1 MATVTTTGGPAQ
13 SWNPRQGLSTLSA
26 LALGVAL
33 SACVAYLT
41 LMSLQAGCTAC
52 VCLLIVGAYARSRSV
67 GMTLLWTF
75 WLAAPFLRR
84 LFGLES
90 GYLSADPLALAP
102 FLATGGCVALELAAG
117 GISRRALVV
126 MGVALGGYALGVPAG
141 LHQPSSMIFSL
152 FAYGSAVGALV
163 LGYRE
168 AAGGHLVSGRLGG
181 GLTIR
186 STLMALAP
194 LLAVYAV
201 IQYIGPLPHWDEV
214 WLQSVNFTTTG
225 APLLG
230 HIRVWST
237 LNSPGTFGAIAGV
250 AVLCF
255 LASKRFS
262 VFTAVGVGI
271 VLVALA
277 LSFVRAAWVAVV
289 IGLFVLAIA
298 SGGRASGRVL
308 GATAAVVGIVLALAA
323 SNPTVGAVLN
333 RANTLGATGGDTS
346 AQSRISRPQTVIPLA
361 AARPGGFGL
370 GSAGESSRLSP
381 SSNDAIRASD
391 NGYLALIYQLGLVGC
406 LLVLGALIYCT
417 RSAVRGV
424 LRRRRDPAAALRLAL
439 LGFLFTMM
447 FFGDMLYGI
456 TGVVFWYVLGS
467 AMASEEIRT
476 ARRWVAA

>member
-1 MATVTTTGGPAQ
+1 MATVTTSGGPAQ
-13 SWNPRQGLSTLSA
+13 SWNPRQGLSTITA
-26 LALGVAL
+26 LALGGAL
-33 SACVAYLT
+33 AACVAYLT
-41 LMSLQAGCTAC
+41 LVSLQAAATVCL
-52 VCLLIVGAYARSRSV
+52 CLLIVGVYARSRSV

-75 WLAAPFLRR
+75 WLAAPLIRR

-90 GYLSADPLALAP
+90 SYLSADPLALAP
-102 FLATGGCVALELAAG
+102 FVATAGCVALELAAG
-117 GISRRALVV
+117 GISKRVLTV
-126 MGVALGGYALGVPAG
+126 MGLALGGYALGIPAG
-141 LHQPSSMIFSL
+141 IHNSSSMIFSL

-168 AAGGHLVSGRLGG
+168 GARPGSALSMRN
-181 GLTIR
+181 
-186 STLMALAP
+186 TLIAVAP

-201 IQYIGPLPHWDEV
+201 IQYIGPLPRWDEV

-225 APLLG
+225 SPLVG
-230 HIRVWST
+230 HVRVWST
-237 LNSPGTFGAIAGV
+237 LNSPGTFGAMAGV
-250 AVLCF
+250 AVICY

-262 VFTAVGVGI
+262 AFTAVGLGI
-271 VLVALA
+271 VLVALG

-289 IGLFVLAIA
+289 IALFVLAIA
-298 SGGRASGRVL
+298 SRGRSSGRVL

-333 RANTLGATGGDTS
+333 RANTLGSTGGDTS
-346 AQSRISRPQTVIPLA
+346 AKARVSRPQTVIPLA
-361 AARPGGFGL
+361 ARRPGGFGL

-391 NGYLALIYQLGLVGC
+391 NGYLALIYQLGLLGAV
-406 LLVLGALIYCT
+406 LVLGALIYST

-424 LRRRRDPAAALRLAL
+424 LRWRRDPASALRLAL
-439 LGFLFTMM
+439 LAFLFTMM

-467 AMASEEIRT
+467 AMASEEIRSP
-476 ARRWVAA
+476 RRWAAA

>member
-13 SWNPRQGLSTLSA
+13 RWNPRQGLSTLSA

-33 SACVAYLT
+33 AACVAYLT
-41 LMSLQAGCTAC
+41 LISLQAAATVCI
-52 VCLLIVGAYARSRSV
+52 CLLIVGTYARSRSV

-75 WLAAPFLRR
+75 WLAAPFVRR
-84 LFGLES
+84 LFGLEGS
-90 GYLSADPLALAP
+90 YLSADPLALAP
-102 FLATGGCVALELAAG
+102 FLATAGCVALEIAAG
-117 GISRRALVV
+117 GISRRALTV
-126 MGVALGGYALGVPAG
+126 MAVAFGGYVLGIPAG
-141 LHQPSSMIFSL
+141 LHNPSSMIFSL
-152 FAYGSAVGALV
+152 FAYGSAVGALT

-168 AAGGHLVSGRLGG
+168 ASRLGG
-181 GLTIR
+181 GFTMR
-186 STLMALAP
+186 NTLMALGP
-194 LLAVYAV
+194 VLAVYAV
-201 IQYIGPLPHWDEV
+201 IQYLGPLPRWDEV

-225 APLLG
+225 SPLLG

-237 LNSPGTFGAIAGV
+237 LNSPGTFGAMAGLM
-250 AVLCF
+250 VLCY
-255 LASKRFS
+255 LGSKRFS
-262 VFTAVGVGI
+262 AFTAIGLGI

-289 IGLFVLAIA
+289 IGLIVLAIA
-298 SGGRASGRVL
+298 SRGAGSGRVL

-333 RANTLGATGGDTS
+333 RADTLGSTSGDTS
-346 AQSRISRPQTVIPLA
+346 AQARLSRPQTVIPLA
-361 AARPGGFGL
+361 ATRPGGFGL

-391 NGYLALIYQLGLVGC
+391 NGYLALIYQLGLVGFV
-406 LLVLGALIYCT
+406 LVLGALIYST

-424 LRRRRDPAAALRLAL
+424 LRWRGDPASALRLAL

-476 ARRWVAA
+476 ARRWVAS

>member
-1 MATVTTTGGPAQ
+1 MATVTTSGGPAQ
-13 SWNPRQGLSTLSA
+13 GWHRQGLSTLSA
-26 LALGVAL
+26 LALGAAL

-41 LMSLQAGCTAC
+41 LISLQAAATVC
-52 VCLLIVGAYARSRSV
+52 VCLLIVGTYARSRSV

-75 WLAAPFLRR
+75 WLSAPFIRR
-84 LFGLES
+84 LFGLEGS
-90 GYLSADPLALAP
+90 YLSADPLALAP
-102 FLATGGCVALELAAG
+102 FLATAGCVALELAAG
-117 GISRRALVV
+117 GISRRTLTV

-141 LHQPSSMIFSL
+141 LHNSSSMIFSF

-168 AAGGHLVSGRLGG
+168 ASSGSIVPGRPGG
-181 GLTIR
+181 GFSMRT
-186 STLMALAP
+186 TLMALAP

-201 IQYIGPLPHWDEV
+201 MQYIGPLPRWDEV

-225 APLLG
+225 SPVLG

-237 LNSPGTFGAIAGV
+237 LNSPGTFGAIAGI
-250 AVLCF
+250 AVLCY

-262 VFTAVGVGI
+262 VFTALGLAI

-277 LSFVRAAWVAVV
+277 LSFVRAAWVGVV
-289 IGLFVLAIA
+289 IALFVLAIA
-298 SGGRASGRVL
+298 SRGRASGRVL

-333 RANTLGATGGDTS
+333 RANTLGSTGGDTS
-346 AQSRISRPQTVIPLA
+346 AKARISRPQTVIPLA
-361 AARPGGFGL
+361 AKRPGGFGL

-391 NGYLALIYQLGLVGC
+391 NGYLALIYQLGLTGFV
-406 LLVLGALIYCT
+406 LVLGALIYST

-424 LRRRRDPAAALRLAL
+424 LRWRRDPAAALRLAL

-476 ARRWVAA
+476 TRRWVAA

>member
-1 MATVTTTGGPAQ
+1 MSTVTTTGGSAQ
-13 SWNPRQGLSTLSA
+13 RFGPRQGLSTPAA
-26 LALGVAL
+26 LALGIAL
-33 SACVAYLT
+33 SACVAYLM
-41 LMSLQAGCTAC
+41 LLSLQAAATVCI
-52 VCLLIVGAYARSRSV
+52 CLLIVGTYAYSRSV

-75 WLAAPFLRR
+75 WLAAPLIRR

-102 FLATGGCVALELAAG
+102 FLVTAGCVALELVAG
-117 GISRRALVV
+117 GISKRALTV
-126 MGVALGGYALGVPAG
+126 MAVAMGGYVLGIPAG
-141 LHQPSSMIFSL
+141 LHNSASMIFSL
-152 FAYGSAVGALV
+152 FAYGSAVGALA

-168 AAGGHLVSGRLGG
+168 ASRSGGAFSMR
-181 GLTIR
+181 I
-186 STLMALAP
+186 TLIALAP

-201 IQYIGPLPHWDEV
+201 MQYIGPLPRWDEV

-225 APLLG
+225 SPLIG

-237 LNSPGTFGAIAGV
+237 LNSPGTFGAMAGIAV
-250 AVLCF
+250 ICY

-262 VFTAVGVGI
+262 VFTALGLGI

-277 LSFVRAAWVAVV
+277 LSFVRAAWVGVV
-289 IGLFVLAIA
+289 IALLVLALA
-298 SGGRASGRVL
+298 SRGRSSGRVL
-308 GATAAVVGIVLALAA
+308 GAVAAVVGVVLALGA
-323 SNPTVGAVLN
+323 SSPTVGAVLN
-333 RANTLGATGGDTS
+333 RADTLGATGGDTS
-346 AQSRISRPQTVIPLA
+346 AKARLARPQTVIPMA
-361 AARPGGFGL
+361 VRRPGGFGL

-391 NGYLALIYQLGLVGC
+391 NGYLALIYQLGLAGFV
-406 LLVLGALIYCT
+406 LVLGALIYST

-424 LRRRRDPAAALRLAL
+424 LRWRRDPASALRLAL